1 MSNLSVGFSVSLQMF
16 LVALLLVIPP
26 YINGR
31 SPGVKP
37 NILVIMA
44 DDLGW
49 NDVGFHGSEIL
60 TPNIDQL
67 AANGIELDN
76 YYVSPR
82 CGPTRAQFLSGT
94 QSLQTLF
101 THRLV

>member
-1 MSNLSVGFSVSLQMF
+1 
-16 LVALLLVIPP
+16 
-26 YINGR
+26 
-31 SPGVKP
+31 
-37 NILVIMA
+37 MA

-82 CGPTRAQFLSGT
+82 CGPTRVQFLSGILPWT
-94 QSLQTLF
+94 VSTPRQN
-101 THRLV
+101 

>member
-1 MSNLSVGFSVSLQMF
+1 
-16 LVALLLVIPP
+16 
-26 YINGR
+26 
-31 SPGVKP
+31 
-37 NILVIMA
+37 MA

-82 CGPTRAQFLSGT
+82 CGPTRVQFLSGI
-94 QSLQTLF
+94 LP
-101 THRLV
+101 